1 MYNELVADFREK
13 ELSFPKATA
22 KSDGQYFI
30 QVKFKHGKLLIKVHY
45 KNILKYMAKIINFVI
60 FSSMTADWTN
70 SKLNIWHNALHC
82 AYIYIYIGCGIVG
95 RCALNFAYIPIASSP
110 FSMHFSDTQ
119 NLTLKIFPA
128 P

>member
-30 QVKFKHGKLLIKVHY
+30 QVKFKHGKLLINVHY

-70 SKLNIWHNALHC
+70 SKLNI
-82 AYIYIYIGCGIVG
+82 YIYIYIGCGIVG

>member
-22 KSDGQYFI
+22 KSDGQYSR
-30 QVKFKHGKLLIKVHY
+30 QVKFKHGKQLNVHY

-82 AYIYIYIGCGIVG
+82 AYIYIYWLWHC
-95 RCALNFAYIPIASSP
+95 R
-110 FSMHFSDTQ
+110 
-119 NLTLKIFPA
+119 
-128 P
+128 

>member
-30 QVKFKHGKLLIKVHY
+30 QVKFKHGKLLINVHY

-82 AYIYIYIGCGIVG
+82 AYIYIYWLWHC
-95 RCALNFAYIPIASSP
+95 R
-110 FSMHFSDTQ
+110 
-119 NLTLKIFPA
+119 
-128 P
+128 